1 MPQAPLALHPEAEQE
16 YRDAYSWY
24 RKRSVP
30 AAARFENAVDRA
42 LLQIQEAPD
51 RWPSSYSRF
60 RKYTLH
66 EFPYTIFYRC
76 DEARTFVLALA
87 HGRRRPWYWK
97 GGGWFSVC

>member
-87 HGRRRPWYWK
+87 HGRRRPGYWK
-97 GGGWFSVC
+97 GRG